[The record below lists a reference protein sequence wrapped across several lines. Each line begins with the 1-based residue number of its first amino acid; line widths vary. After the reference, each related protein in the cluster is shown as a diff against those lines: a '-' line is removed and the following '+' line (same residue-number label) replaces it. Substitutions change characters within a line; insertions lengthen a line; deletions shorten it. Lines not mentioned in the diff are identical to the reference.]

1 MQQKEFEIRITKVR
15 PRLLKE
21 ALQLLKE
28 SGEAEDAVQDAIL
41 KLWTMR
47 HRLNEYHSMEG
58 LAVVIV
64 RRVALNK
71 LRSRRS
77 HFLWK
82 RDEKP
87 NNEQREALGDFSP
100 EERLIE
106 QEMEIRIHELIDSLP
121 DKQQAILRMKHL
133 DGMEITKRFLNGETT
148 ADEEQ
153 LLYDFFATD
162 DIPKALHKY
171 KKMFQWYANGMKEPL
186 PAPAKKRTLAVR
198 IAIAASFVALFGI
211 GIIWHKHIENE
222 RLYAIYQDS
231 YIVRG
236 GKKITD
242 IKKIQPELERVS
254 NEAAA
259 MTLEKILDE
268 PANTSNLP
276 II

>member
-133 DGMEITKRFLNGETT
+133 DGMEIKQIASLTGCTE
-148 ADEEQ
+148 
-153 LLYDFFATD
+153 
-162 DIPKALHKY
+162 I
-171 KKMFQWYANGMKEPL
+171 
-186 PAPAKKRTLAVR
+186 AVR
-198 IAIAASFVALFGI
+198 KNLSRA
-211 GIIWHKHIENE
+211 
-222 RLYAIYQDS
+222 RRRIYECFNQ
-231 YIVRG
+231 
-236 GKKITD
+236 
-242 IKKIQPELERVS
+242 
-254 NEAAA
+254 
-259 MTLEKILDE
+259 
-268 PANTSNLP
+268 
-276 II
+276 

>member
-1 MQQKEFEIRITKVR
+1 MKDHFMIMTKHREI
-15 PRLLKE
+15 
-21 ALQLLKE
+21 
-28 SGEAEDAVQDAIL
+28 
-41 KLWTMR
+41 
-47 HRLNEYHSMEG
+47 
-58 LAVVIV
+58 
-64 RRVALNK
+64 
-71 LRSRRS
+71 
-77 HFLWK
+77 
-82 RDEKP
+82 
-87 NNEQREALGDFSP
+87 
-100 EERLIE
+100 ERL
-106 QEMEIRIHELIDSLP
+106 
-121 DKQQAILRMKHL
+121 
-133 DGMEITKRFLNGETT
+133 TKRFLNGETT

-198 IAIAASFVALFGI
+198 IAIAASFVALVGI
-211 GIIWHKHIENE
+211 GISWHKHIENE

-254 NEAAA
+254 NEVAA